1 MIRDGYSRKCS
12 LLIQNPALNS
22 FSILSSNPGDNG
34 GILMKLFDPAIFGP
48 DNDLPRLGVLERED
62 PLRRERYDKTSISF
76 LNFFPGVA
84 R

>member
-1 MIRDGYSRKCS
+1 
-12 LLIQNPALNS
+12 
-22 FSILSSNPGDNG
+22 
-34 GILMKLFDPAIFGP
+34 MKLFDPAIFGP
-48 DNDLPRLGVLERED
+48 DNDLHRRGVLERED